1 MWTGIVLWC
10 ALSNGVA
17 VECEAK
23 ANTRDLYETEL
34 ACFKDINALLR
45 DPEVVAMANRPDNP
59 VVLKEANCVEWKT
72 KTVDPSTML

>member
-23 ANTRDLYETEL
+23 ANTRDLYATEI
-34 ACFKDINALLR
+34 ACFRDINALLR
-45 DPEVVAMANRPDNP
+45 DPEVVAMANAPTP
-59 VVLKEANCVEWKT
+59 IVLKEANCVEWKT
-72 KTVDPSTML
+72 QTTDPSKTL